1 MENRL
6 RPNELE
12 AVKRLEAAKII
23 VRGEKGYVWDA
34 LEGVKYGRMEYG
46 RLVSMLERIVAG
58 IRAQGSQ
65 KQNESLDKNLA
76 GMVFVTGIKRPGQG
90 TRDDWGMWIPN
101 GDLEILVSS
110 ARTGTCLV
118 CEKNKAEQRACKMAK
133 ILDTMPIDRM
143 LGDGCGYFYG

>member
-65 KQNESLDKNLA
+65 KQNESLDKNLREWSSLLA
-76 GMVFVTGIKRPGQG
+76 
-90 TRDDWGMWIPN
+90 
-101 GDLEILVSS
+101 SS
-110 ARTGTCLV
+110 ARG
-118 CEKNKAEQRACKMAK
+118 RALAMIGA
-133 ILDTMPIDRM
+133 
-143 LGDGCGYFYG
+143 CGYRTAILKY